1 MEAREK
7 QYTEGAAYYTMQT
20 QWLPK
25 FLRQNYD
32 WIKTVLK
39 PFIEKKKQDLQEYLE
54 HVVTENYKCDEVGL
68 FLFARMFHIQIGVI
82 VNGVAW
88 TTHFKQDLKQ
98 CDFVLGYKG
107 CCQFVLLEKL
117 QPDETLEEGMSLD
130 VIEVP
135 QYSTPVPSPAKPKI
149 QRKPVDL
156 TKATVQRKK
165 QCRNQQC
172 RESHRKK
179 REQNS
184 STSTQYKLRSSDR
197 KCTTRNS
204 KRAGFY
210 NAGKSVTKAIATSQG
225 VVSVTTVGLQK
236 RKKRSKSY
244 SCYWCSEK
252 FPKHKDLNQHII
264 DKHPT
269 QGFHCRFCGKNF
281 HSYSGRYKHM
291 MVHIGFKY
299 QCSTCEQVF
308 RYPYELRDHQKVH
321 TNLGKFFC
329 KEKNCKDHSY
339 TTKKA
344 LQQHQQVHSDKVFT
358 CDVCQKEFKTKGYL
372 QQHFWI
378 HDKNFLARCG
388 EKCKNPSDRRKHQKD
403 CGKCDARKRK
413 LHAAAS

>member
-1 MEAREK
+1 MNR
-7 QYTEGAAYYTMQT
+7 
-20 QWLPK
+20 
-25 FLRQNYD
+25 
-32 WIKTVLK
+32 
-39 PFIEKKKQDLQEYLE
+39 
-54 HVVTENYKCDEVGL
+54 
-68 FLFARMFHIQIGVI
+68 
-82 VNGVAW
+82 VAW

-98 CDFVLGYKG
+98 CDFGLGYKG

-135 QYSTPVPSPAKPKI
+135 QHSTPAPSPAKQKI

-156 TKATVQRKK
+156 TKATEQRKK
-165 QCRNQQC
+165 QCRNQQR

-184 STSTQYKLRSSDR
+184 STPTQYKLRSSDR
-197 KCTTRNS
+197 KRTTRNS
-204 KRAGFY
+204 KCAGFY

-225 VVSVTTVGLQK
+225 VVSVTAVGLPK

-308 RYPYELRDHQKVH
+308 RYPYKLRDHQKVH

-329 KEKNCKDHSY
+329 KEENCKDHSPL
-339 TTKKA
+339 TTT
-344 LQQHQQVHSDKVFT
+344 Q
-358 CDVCQKEFKTKGYL
+358 
-372 QQHFWI
+372 
-378 HDKNFLARCG
+378 
-388 EKCKNPSDRRKHQKD
+388 PRKLYSNTNKYIQTRFSLVMCAK
-403 CGKCDARKRK
+403 RSLKRK
-413 LHAAAS
+413 DIYNNIFGFMTRTS

>member
-7 QYTEGAAYYTMQT
+7 QYTEGTAYYTMQT

-54 HVVTENYKCDEVGL
+54 HVITENYKCDEVGL

-98 CDFVLGYKG
+98 CDFVLRYKG
-107 CCQFVLLEKL
+107 CCQFILLEKL

-135 QYSTPVPSPAKPKI
+135 QHSTPAPSLAKPKI
-149 QRKPVDL
+149 QCKPVDL
-156 TKATVQRKK
+156 TIATEQRKK
-165 QCRNQQC
+165 QCRNQQH
-172 RESHRKK
+172 RESRRKK
-179 REQNS
+179 IEQNS

-197 KCTTRNS
+197 NCTTRNS

-225 VVSVTTVGLQK
+225 VVSVTTVGLPK

-252 FPKHKDLNQHII
+252 FPKHKDLNKHII
-264 DKHPT
+264 NKHPT

-281 HSYSGRYKHM
+281 HSNSGHYKHM

-308 RYPYELRDHQKVH
+308 RYPYELRDHQKIH

-329 KEKNCKDHSY
+329 KEENCKDHSY

-372 QQHFWI
+372 QQHFRI
-378 HDKNFLARCG
+378 HDKNFLAHCG

-403 CGKCDARKRK
+403 CGKCHARKRK
-413 LHAAAS
+413 LRAAAS